1 MSPMEMLHEIV
12 AADKAARART
22 DSAVRE
28 KESFDERLSGL
39 GKEVGEGERNRVQK
53 EIDAARARSDV
64 ERERRLGELDRQS
77 DERMENMRSRFEA
90 EKNDRVEAMFRMVVG
105 LDD

>member
-39 GKEVGEGERNRVQK
+39 KKEVGDGERRRVQK
-53 EIDAARARSDV
+53 DIDAARAQSDA
-64 ERERRLGELDRQS
+64 ERDRRLEELDRQS
-77 DERMENMRSRFEA
+77 EERMAHMRSRFDA
-90 EKNDRVEAMFRMVVG
+90 EKQDCVEAMFRMVVG